1 MLRMLRSFTLLG
13 TILAALVLAGI
24 ASAEGGQPSDL
35 PVGGVPVGDT
45 VVYDGGQL
53 VTGVGPFA
61 FGDCTGGRFCLW
73 DLQGYAGEWVYKTST
88 GWYNLTSFDNRA
100 ESARNNTGWQGK
112 VATGYNGSGSQQTHN
127 AGGYFYSLG
136 SVFNNQVS
144 SYCLSSC

>member
-1 MLRMLRSFTLLG
+1 MGLQDLDGLVQPVELR
-13 TILAALVLAGI
+13 
-24 ASAEGGQPSDL
+24 Q
-35 PVGGVPVGDT
+35 
-45 VVYDGGQL
+45 Q
-53 VTGVGPFA
+53 
-61 FGDCTGGRFCLW
+61 
-73 DLQGYAGEWVYKTST
+73 
-88 GWYNLTSFDNRA
+88 A